1 MNRPTGSEPLVE
13 KPARGSP
20 DTALSRRALLIGG
33 ASATAT
39 AIAGLAA
46 GIGVGAHEVPPAP
59 RNVFPRLRFANKVVM
74 ITGATSGIGRAAALA
89 FAREGAR
96 VAFCGR
102 REALGHEV
110 EREIQSKGG
119 TARYLRADVRV
130 ETDVQRFVDF
140 TVAQFGRLD
149 VALNNAGITLE
160 KPLHEYS
167 SSEWDDV
174 LHTNLR
180 GVFYAMKYQIPVMLA
195 GGAGAIVVTS
205 SSNAIATQAKRGAYA
220 ASKRALVALVQAAAL
235 DYGPHNIRVNA
246 MLPGTTDTALVRRV
260 AGMENAP
267 DAVWHAAAAEWAKSH
282 APGLGRMANAE
293 EIAEFALMLA
303 SDEHPFLTGAALV
316 IDGGKTAQ
324 GG

>member
-1 MNRPTGSEPLVE
+1 MSETDQSSD
-13 KPARGSP
+13 SP
-20 DTALSRRALLIGG
+20 RSTTAAPLSRRDLLIGG
-33 ASATAT
+33 ASAA
-39 AIAGLAA
+39 AAGVAGLVA
-46 GIGVGAHEVPPAP
+46 GVGVGAHEVPPAP
-59 RNVFPRLRFANKVVM
+59 RSVSSRQRFANKVVM
-74 ITGATSGIGRAAALA
+74 ITGATSGIGRAAAVA

-110 EREIQSKGG
+110 EQEIHGKGG
-119 TARYLRADVRV
+119 TARYFHADVRI
-130 ETDVQRFVDF
+130 EGDVQRFVDF

-149 VALNNAGITLE
+149 VALDNAGITLE

-180 GVFYAMKYQIPVMLA
+180 GVFFAMKYQIPVMLA
-195 GGAGAIVVTS
+195 GRGGAIVVTS
-205 SSNAIATQAKRGAYA
+205 SSNAIATQARRGAYA

-235 DYGPHNIRVNA
+235 DYGPHNIRINA
-246 MLPGTTDTALVRRV
+246 MLPGTADTALVRRV

-267 DAVWHAAAAEWAKSH
+267 DEVWHAAAAEWAKNH
-282 APGLGRMANAE
+282 VPGLGRMANPQ
-293 EIAEFALMLA
+293 EIAEFALTLA